1 MGLRTLSQL
10 KNTNRTFDNILDSM
24 QLNLIENETIAAA
37 KTLTNEDSG
46 KTFFINQAS
55 AYEITLPLMSTITA
69 GWNATF
75 IISVADT
82 NAVTIANNTAEDTIV
97 GGVAGADGNAATS
110 SETAVDEVV
119 FISGAVLGD
128 RCTIVSNGTN
138 YFVSGFANDT
148 AHITVS

>member
-1 MGLRTLSQL
+1 MGVKTLSFL
-10 KNTNRTFDNILDSM
+10 KNENRKFDNVLDSCA
-24 QLNLIENETIAAA
+24 LNLVENETIAAA

-69 GWNATF
+69 GWNVKF
-75 IISVADT
+75 IISVVAA
-82 NAVTIANNTAEDTIV
+82 NAVTIANNTDEDTIV
-97 GGVAGADGNAATS
+97 GGVAGADGGAATHA
-110 SETAVDEVV
+110 ETAVDEVV

-128 RCTIVSNGTN
+128 QCTIVSNGTN
-138 YFVSGFANDT
+138 YFVSGYAADV

>member
-1 MGLRTLSQL
+1 MGVKTLSFL
-10 KNTNRTFDNILDSM
+10 KTENRDFNNILDSA
-24 QLNLIENETIAAA
+24 QLNLVTNETIAAA

-75 IISVADT
+75 IISVVDT

-97 GGVAGADGNAATS
+97 GGVAGADGGAATHA
-110 SETAVDEVV
+110 ETAVDEIV